1 MNDKEKKSM
10 KILAIQGS
18 PRPKVSNTEVLL
30 QEFLKGA
37 RSAGAETETV
47 YLQGKNI
54 HPCVG
59 CFTCWVKTPGI
70 CSIKDDG
77 IEIARKFIASDQV
90 IMASPLIMGFVS
102 ALLKNAFDRNIPL
115 VHPHLEDVGGEVHHK
130 KRYDK
135 YPTISFLLQKEPFT
149 DNEDIEIVSD
159 IFKRESINV
168 RSVLGFVR
176 FIDSPVE
183 EVVNEINI
191 H

>member
-1 MNDKEKKSM
+1 M
-10 KILAIQGS
+10 K
-18 PRPKVSNTEVLL
+18 LL
-30 QEFLKGA
+30 IINGNPSAENKIFDAYIDELISREQ
-37 RSAGAETETV
+37 SAGNHV
-47 YLQGKNI
+47 HRFMLRDMKVR
-54 HPCVG
+54 PCTG